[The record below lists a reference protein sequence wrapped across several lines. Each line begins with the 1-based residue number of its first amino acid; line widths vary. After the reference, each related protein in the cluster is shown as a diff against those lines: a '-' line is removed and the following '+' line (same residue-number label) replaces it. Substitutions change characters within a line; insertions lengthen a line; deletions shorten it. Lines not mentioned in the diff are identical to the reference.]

1 MFYATVGLLVISL
14 VTMVAAGLQAVIE
27 RWNRP
32 ANSANNGRSEI
43 GRYHFV

>member
-1 MFYATVGLLVISL
+1 MIYVNAGLLVISL

-27 RWNRP
+27 RCNRS